1 MFQEDYR
8 AIHDWELGI
17 AHENS
22 IENNPKG
29 AESNSLFFT
38 SEQAKKFV
46 AMQTLI

>member
-22 IENNPKG
+22 NNPKG